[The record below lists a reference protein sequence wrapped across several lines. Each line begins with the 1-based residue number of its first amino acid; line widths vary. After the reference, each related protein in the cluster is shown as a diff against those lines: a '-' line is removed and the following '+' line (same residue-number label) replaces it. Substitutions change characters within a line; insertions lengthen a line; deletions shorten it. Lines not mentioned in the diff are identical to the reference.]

1 MAGENRI
8 KIYTA
13 ISTHLI
19 PDYFFISTLPC
30 STLTLIADR
39 IPTTHQ
45 TTHTSRITR
54 HSTSEDTSKSHTHIQ
69 TPSTTHHYPTH
80 NTSVL
85 FQTSSNPR
93 SPNSLHPNSI
103 TRSGVYDLGRST
115 RMYGK
120 EVDRFRINNG
130 TMFPDVSH
138 SYSYSSASAST
149 SYNHDHSYSHP
160 YSHSRQ
166 RQSTPATTSYSTP
179 SITYRGLSVHVDR
192 EIHSSLPPS
201 LEHHPFCRGLSSK
214 MGQAQTKG
222 SVELEVVPSTGPD
235 PTLFRQHSRFPNVHI
250 STPLNTS
257 TPMLAQRTDEIKSR
271 LAYSPPSS
279 AVPTGSANSRTFAG
293 IGLPKPGFGSKPKGL
308 ARKLSRKGPPAP
320 IVTKKSM
327 GPDPFE
333 ARPFSP
339 MPPMEGMEGIKSQ
352 QAIVEEYGSKTIKAG
367 SFPIR
372 PRSEVQARR
381 QVPNSQVPFPSSGN
395 INRAPITP
403 VTPTNPAVHR
413 RVSSMTRSPRASIRS
428 SPSKRAERE
437 WRAKVAGLAHNH
449 RANNFETRGPVPP
462 RRVFQAPGVSDR
474 DRSSSPEED
483 SLVTPVN
490 SLPAKGLLQQ
500 QQENTPAKSFASNRS
515 FETLGHY
522 AHLSPTRISEQA
534 DPGPRQCS
542 VPQSVGSSF
551 YFDQRASRVS
561 THLSPLVNSAT
572 LSPIP
577 SSQVPESPVP
587 THKAALPPFSS
598 FHLSPASVGPPP
610 SPTPSPHASPMVHP
624 IRKDEDMP
632 PLSLGKG
639 PSSHSRRLHLSAQ
652 LPPLSPGPRTPVRQ
666 TRPATINLAPGTPYS
681 PTTAHILQMD
691 NVDLDL
697 SLSYSGDQTSGRGAQ
712 RHPYARTPSML
723 IDSPPRKSAP
733 KMMPLCPRHEVV
745 SPPCRHAPNFQNET
759 RPRRIENKGTA
770 PLRTA
775 KKVDLTPGI
784 ESGIRPPKSGL
795 SMTVSTF

>member
-1 MAGENRI
+1 M
-8 KIYTA
+8 
-13 ISTHLI
+13 S
-19 PDYFFISTLPC
+19 
-30 STLTLIADR
+30 
-39 IPTTHQ
+39 
-45 TTHTSRITR
+45 
-54 HSTSEDTSKSHTHIQ
+54 
-69 TPSTTHHYPTH
+69 
-80 NTSVL
+80 
-85 FQTSSNPR
+85 
-93 SPNSLHPNSI
+93 
-103 TRSGVYDLGRST
+103 
-115 RMYGK
+115 
-120 EVDRFRINNG
+120 
-130 TMFPDVSH
+130 VSH
-138 SYSYSSASAST
+138 SYPLSNSKSSASAST
-149 SYNHDHSYSHP
+149 SYDYDHP
-160 YSHSRQ
+160 YSLPCSHSRQ
-166 RQSTPATTSYSTP
+166 RQSTPATTPYSTP
-179 SITYRGLSVHVDR
+179 STTYRGLSVHVDR
-192 EIHSSLPPS
+192 ETHTSLPPS
-201 LEHHPFCRGLSSK
+201 LEHHPFCRGLSSI

-222 SVELEVVPSTGPD
+222 SVELEVVPSLGPD
-235 PTLFRQHSRFPNVHI
+235 PTIFRQHPRFPNVQV
-250 STPLNTS
+250 STPITTS
-257 TPMLAQRTDEIKSR
+257 APMLAQRTDEIKSR

-279 AVPTGSANSRTFAG
+279 AVPAGSANSRTFAG
-293 IGLPKPGFGSKPKGL
+293 IGLPKPGLGGFGSKPKGL

-320 IVTKKSM
+320 IITKKSM

-352 QAIVEEYGSKTIKAG
+352 QAIVEEYGSKTAKAG

-372 PRSEVQARR
+372 LGSEVQAQPQASR
-381 QVPNSQVPFPSSGN
+381 SQVPFPSSGDSTR
-395 INRAPITP
+395 IPSSGITPGAPITP
-403 VTPTNPAVHR
+403 VTPTNPAIHR

-449 RANNFETRGPVPP
+449 RSNNVETRGPVPP

-483 SLVTPVN
+483 NVVTPVN
-490 SLPAKGLLQQ
+490 SLPANSLLQQ

-522 AHLSPTRISEQA
+522 AHLSPTRISPEA

-542 VPQSVGSSF
+542 VPQSVVSSF

-624 IRKDEDMP
+624 IRNDDAMP
-632 PLSLGKG
+632 SLSLGQG
-639 PSSHSRRLHLSAQ
+639 ASSHSRRLHLSAQ

-666 TRPATINLAPGTPYS
+666 IRPATITSAPGTPYS

-691 NVDLDL
+691 NVELDL
-697 SLSYSGDQTSGRGAQ
+697 TLSYSGDQVSGRGAQ

-723 IDSPPRKSAP
+723 IDSPPRKPVSRV
-733 KMMPLCPRHEVV
+733 MPLCPRHEVV
-745 SPPCRHAPNFQNET
+745 SPPCRHVPGFQNES
-759 RPRRIENKGTA
+759 RPRREIMGTA

-775 KKVDLTPGI
+775 KKVDLTPGM
-784 ESGIRPPKSGL
+784 ESGMRPPKSGL
-795 SMTVSTF
+795 SMTVSTSLPFKCRADI